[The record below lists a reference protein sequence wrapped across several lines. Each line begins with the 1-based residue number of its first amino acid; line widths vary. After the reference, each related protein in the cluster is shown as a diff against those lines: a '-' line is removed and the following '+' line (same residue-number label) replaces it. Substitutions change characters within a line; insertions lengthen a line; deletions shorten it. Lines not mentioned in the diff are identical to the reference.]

1 MLFEPPA
8 ALASITPH
16 AIATAIQGQRFN
28 EAERMARAYLA
39 GAPNDEGGLV
49 LLALALQRQGCTTA
63 AAATHRRLTELFP
76 QAPRHWNNLGTL
88 AREAG
93 DPVAAKAAYAQA
105 LRLDPAY
112 YNAWM
117 NLGFLHAEL
126 GEFLD
131 ARDACLR
138 ALAFETGSI
147 EARVHAARACAILGE
162 QERALEL
169 IADWPAW
176 PALSAE
182 LAHDLAGVLLQL
194 GRIDEAR
201 ACLDALLREEPESIG
216 AQAKM
221 ALICER
227 LNQLDEARDWIARLP
242 PLTALRDPLDCED
255 VANAHIA
262 LTLRE
267 GDAGSV
273 GKLLDWLRA
282 RLPPNRRIDEGWY
295 FLLAQAHARQL
306 DPPRTMAAL
315 AQAHALQLDIARQ
328 VVPELLAPEA
338 EPLRSAAIWID
349 AANYC
354 DWRSDPA
361 APSAEASPVFVVGF
375 PRSGTTMLEQMLD
388 AAPGLKSMDERAF
401 TQNLIERM
409 SDYGLRYPRDLHQLT
424 AAQCGEMRALYWRLC
439 AEVAPRAPHER
450 LVDKNPMNML
460 RLPLLRRLFPEAP
473 VILALR
479 HPCDVILSNYMQH
492 FRSSAF
498 AVMCSSLERL
508 AKSYVAAMRF
518 WIHHEALLAPRVLHS
533 RYEDLLD
540 DFTGSACRIAA
551 FVGIESPQPML
562 HFDRHARAKGF
573 ISTPSY
579 TQVIEPPHKRSIG
592 RWHAYAEYFEP
603 VLPILEPIMTHWGY
617 DARSATCS
625 SRRRLVE

>member
-1 MLFEPPA
+1 MRFEP
-8 ALASITPH
+8 LASVASIRLH
-16 AIATAIQGQRFN
+16 DIATAIQGLRFS
-28 EAERMARAYLA
+28 EAERMARTYLIA
-39 GAPNDEGGLV
+39 APNDEGGLG
-49 LLALALQRQGCTTA
+49 LLALALQRQGCSA
-63 AAATHRRLTELFP
+63 AAAETHRRLTELFP
-76 QAPRHWNNLGTL
+76 QAPQHWNNLGTL
-88 AREAG
+88 SREAG
-93 DPVAAKAAYAQA
+93 DPVAAKTAYARA
-105 LRLDPAY
+105 LHLDSAY
-112 YNAWM
+112 YNVWM

-131 ARDACLR
+131 ARDAHLG
-138 ALAFETGSI
+138 ALVLEAGSI
-147 EARVHAARACAILGE
+147 EARIHAARACAILGE
-162 QERALEL
+162 HERAREL
-169 IADWPAW
+169 IADWSTW
-176 PALSAE
+176 PAVPSE

-201 ACLDALLREEPESIG
+201 ACLDVLLREDPTNIG

-227 LNQLDEARDWIARLP
+227 LNRLDEARDWITRLP
-242 PLTALRDPLDCED
+242 LLDALRDPLDCED

-262 LTLRE
+262 LALRE
-267 GDAGSV
+267 GDAEHV

-282 RLPPNRRIDEGWY
+282 HMPPNRHIDESWY
-295 FLLAQAHARQL
+295 FLLAQAHAKQP

-338 EPLRSAAIWID
+338 EPLKSAAIWID
-349 AANYC
+349 TENYSG
-354 DWRSDPA
+354 WQSDPT
-361 APSAEASPVFVVGF
+361 APPFQASPVFVVGF

-388 AAPGLKSMDERAF
+388 TAPGLKSMDERAF

-409 SDYGLRYPRDLHQLT
+409 SEYGLLYPRDLGRLT
-424 AAQCGEMRALYWRLC
+424 AAQCSEMRALYWQLT

-460 RLPLLRRLFPEAP
+460 RLPLLKRLFPESP

-508 AKSYVAAMRF
+508 ANSYVAAMRF

-533 RYEDLLD
+533 RYEDLLH
-540 DFTGSACRIAA
+540 DFAGSARRIGA
-551 FVGIESPQPML
+551 FVGVEDPQPML
-562 HFDRHARAKGF
+562 HFDRHARGKGF

-579 TQVIEPPHKRSIG
+579 AQVIEPPHKRSIG
-592 RWHAYAEYFEP
+592 RWHAYAKYFEP
-603 VLPILEPIMTHWGY
+603 VLPILDPIMTHWGY
-617 DARSATCS
+617 TA
-625 SRRRLVE
+625 

>member
-1 MLFEPPA
+1 MLFEPLA
-8 ALASITPH
+8 SVASITLH
-16 AIATAIQGQRFN
+16 DIAIAIQDQRLK
-28 EAERMARAYLA
+28 EAERMACAYLA
-39 GAPNDEGGLV
+39 AAPNDESGLM
-49 LLALALQRQGCTTA
+49 LLALVLQRQGRA
-63 AAATHRRLTELFP
+63 AAAATTHRRLTELFP
-76 QAPRHWNNLGTL
+76 QASQHWNNLGTL
-88 AREAG
+88 ARETG
-93 DPVAAKAAYAQA
+93 DPIEAKNAYAQA

-126 GEFLD
+126 GEFPN
-131 ARDACLR
+131 ARDAYLR
-138 ALAFETGSI
+138 ALALETGSI
-147 EARVHAARACAILGE
+147 EARVHAARTCATLAE
-162 QERALEL
+162 QERAHEL
-169 IADWPAW
+169 IADWSTW
-176 PALSAE
+176 PTLPIE
-182 LAHDLAGVLLQL
+182 LAHDLVGVLLQL
-194 GRIDEAR
+194 GRIHEAR
-201 ACLDALLREEPESIG
+201 ARLDALLGENPTNIA

-227 LNQLDEARDWIARLP
+227 LNQLDEARDWIARIP
-242 PLTALRDPLDCED
+242 PLDSLRDPLDCED

-262 LTLRE
+262 LALRE
-267 GDAGSV
+267 GDPERV

-282 RLPPNRRIDEGWY
+282 HLPPNRHIDESWY
-295 FLLAQAHARQL
+295 FLLAQAHAKQS

-328 VVPELLAPEA
+328 VVPELLTPDA
-338 EPLRSAAIWID
+338 EPLKSAAIWID
-349 AANYC
+349 AANYRG
-354 DWRSDPA
+354 WKPDPT
-361 APSAEASPVFVVGF
+361 APPPEASPVFVVGF

-388 AAPGLKSMDERAF
+388 AAPELKSMDERAF

-409 SDYGLRYPRDLHQLT
+409 SEYGLLYPRDLNQLT
-424 AAQCGEMRALYWRLC
+424 VAQCSEMRALYWQLT

-460 RLPLLRRLFPEAP
+460 RLPLLKRLFPEAP

-533 RYEDLLD
+533 RYEDLLH
-540 DFTGSACRIAA
+540 DFAGNSRRIAT
-551 FVGIESPQPML
+551 FVDVESSEPML
-562 HFDRHARAKGF
+562 HFDRHAREKGF

-592 RWHAYAEYFEP
+592 RWHAYAKYFEP

-617 DARSATCS
+617 TA
-625 SRRRLVE
+625 